1 MRLFHLEI
9 VSHDI
14 LLEFLVHIGISGEHR
29 LKSFAFLTVKVV
41 LRDFCHKT
49 AQRNQAYQVR
59 HSHQTVKG
67 VVDRPDKLA
76 VDRRGNRDQ
85 QYVND
90 LERDDYVLALF
101 LADPAETEFNS
112 LFAVVR
118 PRDDRRKCK
127 QRKDNRETQL

>member
-49 AQRNQAYQVR
+49 AQRIR
-59 HSHQTVKG
+59 HIRFGTAI
-67 VVDRPDKLA
+67 RPLKVSSIA
-76 VDRRGNRDQ
+76 Q
-85 QYVND
+85 ISSPWI
-90 LERDDYVLALF
+90 A
-101 LADPAETEFNS
+101 AETAIS
-112 LFAVVR
+112 S
-118 PRDDRRKCK
+118 
-127 QRKDNRETQL
+127 T